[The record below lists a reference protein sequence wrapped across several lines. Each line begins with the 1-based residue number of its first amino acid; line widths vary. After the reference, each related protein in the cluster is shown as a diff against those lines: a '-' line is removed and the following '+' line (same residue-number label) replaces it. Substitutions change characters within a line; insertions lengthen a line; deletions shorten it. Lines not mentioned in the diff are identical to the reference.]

1 MSKGTFMIRVKYDDE
16 MVEVD
21 KVDIVGGFPM
31 PSLEMSDLL
40 TDVINDLTEKQ
51 NESFTG
57 YVKSL
62 KKYATK

>member
-1 MSKGTFMIRVKYDDE
+1 MSKGTFTIRVKYDDE

-57 YVKSL
+57 YVKSS
-62 KKYATK
+62 

>member
-1 MSKGTFMIRVKYDDE
+1 MSRFKIIVDYDDE
-16 MVEVD
+16 NIEVN
-21 KVDIVGGFPM
+21 KVTILGGYEM

>member
-1 MSKGTFMIRVKYDDE
+1 MIRVKYDDE